1 MDSDSSSHS
10 QAPFDGRVD
19 GPGPFRVKDLAPGSR
34 YELSNGHLV
43 YCAPT
48 GGEGSRGTVASAE
61 VLDTDPAVT
70 EAGIDAGFTPAEGVL
85 RAPDV
90 AVGNVPDQPG
100 WIPGVPAL
108 ALEYA
113 GSGQDEKKLQEK
125 IADLLKGGTRWV
137 WVVRLVGPRRVEVH
151 SAGEPVRLF
160 GPGEEL
166 RAPGI
171 LQNAVLVEALFDRRV
186 AHEATLR
193 NLLQRKGYESLEA
206 VREEAREEAREEGRE
221 EIILQSIAHQF
232 ERRLTRPLTDAERSR
247 LIQRVREEGAK
258 QVSDVVLDFTPE
270 ELGLWLAPTSESA
283 G

>member
-1 MDSDSSSHS
+1 MDSSSRS
-10 QAPFDGRVD
+10 QAPFD
-19 GPGPFRVKDLAPGSR
+19 GPGPFRVKDLPPGSR
-34 YELSNGHLV
+34 YELSNGHPI

-48 GGEGSRGTVASAE
+48 GGDGSRGTVAGAE

-70 EAGIDAGFTPAEGVL
+70 EAGIDAGFTTEEGLL

-100 WIPGVPAL
+100 WIPGVPPL

-137 WVVRLVGPRRVEVH
+137 WVVRLVGPRRVEVY
-151 SAGEPVRLF
+151 SAGEAMQLF

-166 RAPGI
+166 RAPGV
-171 LQNAVLVEALFDRRV
+171 LQNAVPVEALFDRRV

-206 VREEAREEAREEGRE
+206 VREEGRE
-221 EIILQSIAHQF
+221 EVILQSIAHQF
-232 ERRLTRPLTDAERSR
+232 ERRLARALTDAERTR

-258 QVSDVVLDFTPE
+258 RVSDVVLDFTPE
-270 ELGLWLAPTSESA
+270 ELGRWLGPTTERA

>member
-1 MDSDSSSHS
+1 VS
-10 QAPFDGRVD
+10 G
-19 GPGPFRVKDLAPGSR
+19 
-34 YELSNGHLV
+34 
-43 YCAPT
+43 
-48 GGEGSRGTVASAE
+48 AE

-70 EAGIDAGFTPAEGVL
+70 EAGIDAGFTTGEGNL

-100 WIPGVPAL
+100 WIPGVPPL

-137 WVVRLVGPRRVEVH
+137 WVVRLVGARRVEVY
-151 SAGEPVRLF
+151 SAGEAVRLF

-166 RAPGI
+166 QAPGI
-171 LQNAVLVEALFDRRV
+171 LQNAVPVEALFDRRV

-206 VREEAREEAREEGRE
+206 VREETAR
-221 EIILQSIAHQF
+221 QTIAHQF
-232 ERRLTRPLTDAERSR
+232 ERRLARTLTDAERAR
-247 LIQRVREEGAK
+247 LTQRVREEGAER
-258 QVSDVVLDFTPE
+258 VSEIVLDFTPE
-270 ELGLWLAPTSESA
+270 ELGCWLAPTSERSE
-283 G
+283 